1 MLILITFFLYLVF
14 YYYAST
20 GHTIS
25 KHTHIYIYN
34 FHCHFTKNKKQNKS
48 GINLETHIT
57 RFCSFNTICN
67 MQYAESLH
75 EIVIRGIHYDSKTS
89 SDFIECVH
97 YVHVTQTTG
106 YHTILT
112 ILIQIFHI
120 FSQIHILFS
129 KPLFCFL
136 RCVQTQRKKLCF
148 HSFLF
153 DKYKT

>member
-1 MLILITFFLYLVF
+1 
-14 YYYAST
+14 
-20 GHTIS
+20 
-25 KHTHIYIYN
+25 
-34 FHCHFTKNKKQNKS
+34 
-48 GINLETHIT
+48 
-57 RFCSFNTICN
+57 
-67 MQYAESLH
+67 MQYPESLH
-75 EIVIRGIHYDSKTS
+75 EIVLEEYIMVQGHLMTS
-89 SDFIECVH
+89 PKCVH
-97 YVHVTQTTG
+97 RVHVTQTTG

-136 RCVQTQRKKLCF
+136 RCVQIQRKILCF

>member
-1 MLILITFFLYLVF
+1 MGSIKIHTLYVLLIQ
-14 YYYAST
+14 
-20 GHTIS
+20 H
-25 KHTHIYIYN
+25 
-34 FHCHFTKNKKQNKS
+34 
-48 GINLETHIT
+48 
-57 RFCSFNTICN
+57 N

-75 EIVIRGIHYDSKTS
+75 EIVIKEYIMIQGHLMTS
-89 SDFIECVH
+89 SKCVH

-129 KPLFCFL
+129 RPLFCFL
-136 RCVQTQRKKLCF
+136 RCAQIQRKILCF

>member
-1 MLILITFFLYLVF
+1 MSIQIPLSFFLYLVF

-25 KHTHIYIYN
+25 KHTNIYIYTI
-34 FHCHFTKNKKQNKS
+34 FTVTLQKNKKQNKS
-48 GINLETHIT
+48 GINLKTHII
-57 RFCSFNTICN
+57 RFWSFNTTCN

-136 RCVQTQRKKLCF
+136 RCVQTPRKKTLL
-148 HSFLF
+148 SLFLVQ
-153 DKYKT
+153 